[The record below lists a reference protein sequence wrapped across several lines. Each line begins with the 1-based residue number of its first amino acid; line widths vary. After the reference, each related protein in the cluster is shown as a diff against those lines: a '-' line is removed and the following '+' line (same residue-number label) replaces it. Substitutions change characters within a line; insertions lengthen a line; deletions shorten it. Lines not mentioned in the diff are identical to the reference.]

1 MRRCQGNIPVGAKVD
16 EEMRVFIE
24 GEAERLG
31 VSVSELLRRLFITY
45 RESRNENTACEHCG
59 GATVI
64 ELSYS

>member
-24 GEAERLG
+24 EEAERLG

-45 RESRNENTACEHCG
+45 RESRAENTSCEHCG
-59 GATVI
+59 SATVI